1 MKRKDFIKTIGLGSA
16 SIPFARQLGPKEKP
30 SQLVKPKRLK
40 KGDTIALTAPAGLVF
55 DLSDFEKME
64 ENLEKMGL
72 KVVFGE
78 FVRERFGYFAG
89 NDHQRALDLNRFFG
103 DPDVDGIMAVRGGWG
118 CARILPY
125 LDADLITRNPKVYC
139 GFSDNTTLHLWLQ
152 KHCNLISY
160 HGPNGTSEWTE
171 LTRKSFQS
179 VIMKGEKSLY
189 KSKSKVD
196 TVVPGK
202 AEGVLMG
209 GNLTI
214 LTTSLG
220 TDYQPSLDGALLFVE
235 DIGEP
240 VYKLDRMLTHLKRAG
255 MLDDINGFIFGQCT
269 DCEDEER
276 RFFTMKE
283 VIKQHFL
290 SLEIP
295 VVMGVDISHDP
306 DNFTIPMGVPALLDA
321 DKGVFSLLEPGV
333 DRVRKDELEI
343 RIDKK

>member
-1 MKRKDFIKTIGLGSA
+1 MKRIDFIKTAGLGA
-16 SIPFARQLGPKEKP
+16 LTFPLTHKTPGNERLET
-30 SQLVKPKRLK
+30 LVKPQKLK
-40 KGDTIALTAPAGLVF
+40 KGDTLALTAPAGLVF
-55 DLSDFEKME
+55 NKSDFEKME
-64 ENLEKMGL
+64 KNLEEIGL
-72 KVVFGE
+72 NVVFGE

-89 NDHQRALDLNRFFG
+89 NDHQRALDLNRFFA

-152 KHCNLISY
+152 KHCNLISF

-171 LTRKSFQS
+171 LTRKSFES
-179 VIMKGEKSLY
+179 VIMEGEKFNF
-189 KSKSKVD
+189 KSNSDVD

-202 AEGVLMG
+202 AEGILMG

-240 VYKLDRMLTHLKRAG
+240 VYKVDRMLTHLKRAN
-255 MLDDINGFIFGQCT
+255 MLDDIRGFIFGQCT

-276 RFFTMKE
+276 RFFTLKE

-333 DRVRKDELEI
+333 VVESS
-343 RIDKK
+343 

>member
-1 MKRKDFIKTIGLGSA
+1 MKRIDFIKTAGLGALTFPLTHKTPGYERS
-16 SIPFARQLGPKEKP
+16 ET
-30 SQLVKPKRLK
+30 LVKPKKLK
-40 KGDTIALTAPAGLVF
+40 KGDTLALTAPAGLVF
-55 DLSDFEKME
+55 NKSDFEKME
-64 ENLEKMGL
+64 KNLDELGL
-72 KVVFGE
+72 NVVFGE

-89 NDHQRALDLNRFFG
+89 NDHQRALDLNRFFA

-152 KHCNLISY
+152 KHCNLISF
-160 HGPNGTSEWTE
+160 HGPNGTSEWTD
-171 LTRKSFQS
+171 LTRKSFES
-179 VIMKGEKSLY
+179 VIMEGEKFNFQSN
-189 KSKSKVD
+189 SDVE
-196 TVVPGK
+196 TVAPGK

-240 VYKLDRMLTHLKRAG
+240 VYKVDRMLTHLKRAN
-255 MLDDINGFIFGQCT
+255 MLDDIRGFIFGQCT

-276 RFFTMKE
+276 RFFTLKE

-295 VVMGVDISHDP
+295 VVMGVDISHNP
-306 DNFTIPMGVPALLDA
+306 DNFTVPMGVPTLLDA

-333 DRVRKDELEI
+333 DVESL
-343 RIDKK
+343 